1 MVGTRLFAKHNR
13 FAIEVDGEL
22 CVPSVKE
29 IIDKCVFFYKHKER
43 WISFEWW
50 LCNVDCATDKDV
62 ERIKNFAK
70 DYFGNKESE

>member
-29 IIDKCVFFYKHKER
+29 LIDRCVFFYKHKER
-43 WISFEWW
+43 WLF
-50 LCNVDCATDKDV
+50 NVDCATDKDV

-70 DYFGNKESE
+70 GYFDNKESE

>member
-13 FAIEVDGEL
+13 FAIEVDVEL

-70 DYFGNKESE
+70 GYFDNKESE

>member
-1 MVGTRLFAKHNR
+1 MVGTRLFA
-13 FAIEVDGEL
+13 
-22 CVPSVKE
+22 
-29 IIDKCVFFYKHKER
+29 KHKER

-70 DYFGNKESE
+70 GYFDNKESE